1 MSNNFVCIFTV
12 LQPPCSPFSLLSDDP
27 TTKEFH
33 SVVAELCSFYWP
45 LRASETNIGPC
56 RTILHAFS
64 RFYHHLAR
72 LFRHFRTIHQS
83 KNFVQYLWTY
93 RHFTDRFWQQKPTL
107 GDVERF
113 HVYCHGSATV
123 LLAFFTAFKR
133 SNNRRILSSSCRAI
147 IILLTTSNIRSQH
160 RPISNDFV
168 RISTVLPPSCSHFS
182 LLLDDPTIK
191 EFHAVFVELSSVY
204 WLLLTSET
212 NIGRSQMIVH
222 AFPQFYHHPAR
233 PSLRFQTIQQLT
245 NFIQWLQRYS
255 HFTVWGQFDSY
266 LNSLVCRPST
276 FAIYMKP
283 FFITLIWHLDHSI
296 WSSGCGDIHIF
307 VKISIFNL
315 SLWLGVILMW
325 I

>member
-1 MSNNFVCIFTV
+1 MLILLTASGSRNQYWPISNGFACISTI
-12 LQPPCSPFSLLSDDP
+12 LPPSCSPFSWLSNDP
-27 TTKEFH
+27 TINEFH
-33 SVVAELCSFYWP
+33 PVLVELCSFYW
-45 LRASETNIGPC
+45 
-56 RTILHAFS
+56 
-64 RFYHHLAR
+64 
-72 LFRHFRTIHQS
+72 
-83 KNFVQYLWTY
+83 
-93 RHFTDRFWQQKPTL
+93 RFWQQKPTL
-107 GDVERF
+107 ADVERF
-113 HVYCHGSATV
+113 RMHFHGSTTV
-123 LLAFFTAFKR
+123 LFAFFTAFRR
-133 SNNRRILSSSCRAI
+133 SNSRRILSSSCRAI

-222 AFPQFYHHPAR
+222 AFPRFYHHPAR

-266 LNSLVCRPST
+266 LGSLVCRPST
-276 FAIYMKP
+276 FAIYLKP

-296 WSSGCGDIHIF
+296 WSSGCRDIHIF